1 MAASLFVSVAG
12 GIGTAKGGAAMR
24 LDRALQLGILE
35 HLASFHPLDATSG
48 TWRSLLALADGDEH
62 KLCSNMVYLE
72 GHGYLVSGV
81 TTSGDAFMVSTAKIK
96 ITSDGMDLLLKD
108 GGLAVIKKTLTV
120 RFHAE
125 SLDALESCI
134 KGSHL
139 APADKRSA
147 LQSIRELPA
156 SAIEHLTR
164 RLWEM
169 GAESLPELLRLIR
182 TSVL

>member
-1 MAASLFVSVAG
+1 
-12 GIGTAKGGAAMR
+12 MR
-24 LDRALQLGILE
+24 LDRALQLEILE
-35 HLASFHPLDATSG
+35 HLASFHPLDATGG

-81 TTSGDAFMVSTAKIK
+81 TTSGDTFMVSAAKIK

-108 GGLAVIKKTLTV
+108 GGLAAIKKTLTV

-139 APADKRSA
+139 APEDKRSA
-147 LQSIRELPA
+147 LQAIRELPV
-156 SAIEHLTR
+156 SSVEHLTR
-164 RLWEM
+164 ILWEKA
-169 GAESLPELLRLIR
+169 AESLPELFRLIG
-182 TSVL
+182 THAL